1 MNTKDEDGLC
11 GNCKGSSFASGSG
24 NSTYYAFCA
33 KPIKEEEVVVKNVTK
48 NNSLEAKYTN
58 LQIDHKV
65 CREET
70 QQLEAQNVDLKFKL
84 ENSLAYV
91 KAFKKLQ
98 AHNQKKLPQQVKDQS
113 TIFEKQIQSIKIV
126 LGIAA

>member
-1 MNTKDEDGLC
+1 MNTKDEDSLC

-48 NNSLEAKYTN
+48 NNSLEAKYTD

-98 AHNQKKLPQQVKDQS
+98 AHNQKKLPQQVKDQRK
-113 TIFEKQIQSIKIV
+113 IFEKKFKP
-126 LGIAA
+126 LKLY

>member
-11 GNCKGSSFASGSG
+11 GPCKGSSFTSGSG

-48 NNSLEAKYTN
+48 NNSLEAKYTD

-98 AHNQKKLPQQVKDQS
+98 AHNQKKLPQQVQDQS
-113 TIFEKQIQSIKIV
+113 KIFEKQIQNTKIV

>member
-48 NNSLEAKYTN
+48 NNSLEAKYTD

-98 AHNQKKLPQQVKDQS
+98 AHNQKKLPKQVKDQRNF
-113 TIFEKQIQSIKIV
+113 FEKKFNA
-126 LGIAA
+126 LELY

>member
-33 KPIKEEEVVVKNVTK
+33 KPIKEEVVVKNVTK
-48 NNSLEAKYTN
+48 NNSLEAKYTD

>member
-48 NNSLEAKYTN
+48 NNSLEAKYTD

-98 AHNQKKLPQQVKDQS
+98 AHNQKKLPQQVK
-113 TIFEKQIQSIKIV
+113 KIKENF
-126 LGIAA
+126 LKKNSKR

>member
-48 NNSLEAKYTN
+48 NNSLEAKYTD
-58 LQIDHKV
+58 LKIDHKV
-65 CREET
+65 CREAT

-98 AHNQKKLPQQVKDQS
+98 AHNQKKLPQQVKDQRK
-113 TIFEKQIQSIKIV
+113 IFEKKFKP
-126 LGIAA
+126 LKLY